1 MPSLFRRRPSLGLRL
16 LIAAMAAL
24 LLLFL
29 DQRGPR
35 LVPLRSAL
43 LTVLHP
49 LQQVID
55 LPFRAWAWGSDNL
68 RERATLRE
76 QIAALRDEN
85 LRLKL
90 RTQTLDALQAENQR
104 LRALLDSLTRTP
116 QPMRALI
123 ASTVKVGLD
132 PYIGQIE
139 IDKGSLQ
146 GVFVGQPVLDADG
159 VVGQV
164 LRVAAQVSQ
173 VLLITDSR
181 HAIPVKSVRSG
192 VRAIATG
199 RGPIGALDLPYL
211 PNHVDLEVGD
221 TLVTSGLDDVFPP
234 DLPVATVSR
243 VNRIGE
249 GEFAQV
255 QATPTGRLDR
265 IQEVLLVW
273 PPARAEPVDPEAPT
287 APVPAATTEGGT
299 ATPAAPA
306 TPPVGAPPAGPPQ

>member
-1 MPSLFRRRPSLGLRL
+1 MPSLFRRRPSLALRL
-16 LIAAMAAL
+16 LLAALAAL

-43 LTVLHP
+43 LTALHP
-49 LQQVID
+49 VQQVID
-55 LPFRAWAWGSDNL
+55 LPFRAWAWGADNL
-68 RERATLRE
+68 RERSTLRE
-76 QIAALRDEN
+76 QAASLREEN

-90 RTQTLDALQAENQR
+90 RAQAVDALQAENQR
-104 LRALLDSLTRTP
+104 LKALLDSLARTP
-116 QPMRALI
+116 QPLRALI

-132 PYIGQIE
+132 PYIGQIQ
-139 IDKGSLQ
+139 IDKGSVQ
-146 GVFVGQPVLDADG
+146 GVFAGQPVLDATG

-164 LRVAAQVSQ
+164 LHVAMQTSQ

-181 HAIPVKSVRSG
+181 HAVPVKSVRSG
-192 VRAIATG
+192 VRAIAVG
-199 RGPIGALDLPYL
+199 RGPVGALDVPYL

-234 DLPVATVSR
+234 DLPVATVTR
-243 VNRIGE
+243 VNRSGE
-249 GEFAQV
+249 GEFAAV

-273 PPARAEPVDPEAPT
+273 PPADLGPPAGDTT
-287 APVPAATTEGGT
+287 APLGPA
-299 ATPAAPA
+299 PAAPA
-306 TPPVGAPPAGPPQ
+306 GDAAAEPAR

>member
-1 MPSLFRRRPSLGLRL
+1 MPSLFRRRPSLALRL
-16 LIAAMAAL
+16 LLATLAAL

-49 LQQVID
+49 VQQAID
-55 LPFRAWAWGSDNL
+55 LPFRAWAWGTDNL
-68 RERATLRE
+68 RERAALRT
-76 QIAALRDEN
+76 QTAALRDEN
-85 LRLKL
+85 LRLRL
-90 RTQTLDALQAENQR
+90 RVQTLDALQAENRR
-104 LRALLDSLTRTP
+104 LQALLDSLARTP
-116 QPMRALI
+116 QPLRALI

-132 PYIGQIE
+132 PYIGQIQ

-146 GVFVGQPVLDADG
+146 GVFTGQPVLDADG

-164 LRVAAQVSQ
+164 LHVAAQTAQ

-181 HAIPVKSVRSG
+181 HAIPLKSIRSG
-192 VRAIATG
+192 VRAIAVG

-211 PNHVDLEVGD
+211 PNHVDLDVGD

-243 VNRIGE
+243 VNRIAE
-249 GEFAQV
+249 GEFAEV
-255 QATPTGRLDR
+255 QATPSGRLDR

-273 PPARAEPVDPEAPT
+273 PATKPV
-287 APVPAATTEGGT
+287 
-299 ATPAAPA
+299 AAPE
-306 TPPVGAPPAGPPQ
+306 TTDDRPPAPSQ

>member
-1 MPSLFRRRPSLGLRL
+1 MPSLFRRRPSLALRL
-16 LIAAMAAL
+16 LLATLVAL

-49 LQQVID
+49 VQQVVD
-55 LPFRAWAWGSDNL
+55 LPFRLWAWGTDNL

-76 QIAALRDEN
+76 QTAALREEN
-85 LRLKL
+85 LRLNL
-90 RTQTLDALQAENQR
+90 RLQTLDAAQAENQR

-116 QPMRALI
+116 QPLRALI

-132 PYIGQIE
+132 PYIGQVE

-146 GVFVGQPVLDADG
+146 GVFIGQPVLDADG

-164 LRVAAQVSQ
+164 LHVAVQTSQ

-199 RGPIGALDLPYL
+199 RGPVGALDLPYL

-221 TLVTSGLDDVFPP
+221 ALVTSGLDDVFPA
-234 DLPVATVSR
+234 DLPVAVVSR
-243 VNRIGE
+243 INRIGE
-249 GEFAQV
+249 GEFAEV
-255 QATPTGRLDR
+255 QATPRGRLDR

-273 PPARAEPVDPEAPT
+273 PPAKPD
-287 APVPAATTEGGT
+287 
-299 ATPAAPA
+299 PA
-306 TPPVGAPPAGPPQ
+306 TSDPAEAAAISPPAGEPPAPPRP

>member
-1 MPSLFRRRPSLGLRL
+1 MPSLFRRRPSLALRL
-16 LIAAMAAL
+16 LLATLAAVV
-24 LLLFL
+24 LLFL
-29 DQRGPR
+29 DQRGPQ

-49 LQQVID
+49 VQQVID
-55 LPFRAWAWGSDNL
+55 LPFRLWSWGADNL

-76 QIAALRDEN
+76 RTAALRDEN

-90 RTQTLDALQAENQR
+90 RAQTLDALQAENQR

-116 QPMRALI
+116 QPLRALI

-146 GVFVGQPVLDADG
+146 GVFIGQPVLDADG

-164 LRVAAQVSQ
+164 LHVAAQASQ

-192 VRAIATG
+192 VRAIAVG

-221 TLVTSGLDDVFPP
+221 ALVTSGLDDVFPP

-249 GEFAQV
+249 GEFAEV

-273 PPARAEPVDPEAPT
+273 PPADPEP
-287 APVPAATTEGGT
+287 PP
-299 ATPAAPA
+299 PQSAAPKPAPDAA
-306 TPPVGAPPAGPPQ
+306 TPPQLTPPGAAPVDETAAGPAQ

>member
-1 MPSLFRRRPSLGLRL
+1 MPSLFRRRPSLALRL
-16 LIAAMAAL
+16 LLAVLAAL

-35 LVPLRSAL
+35 LVPLRGAL

-49 LQQVID
+49 VQQVID
-55 LPFRAWAWGSDNL
+55 LPFRAWAWGADNL
-68 RERATLRE
+68 RERAALRAETSTLRE
-76 QIAALRDEN
+76 QN
-85 LRLKL
+85 LRLQL
-90 RTQTLDALQAENQR
+90 RVQTLDALQAENHR
-104 LRALLDSLTRTP
+104 LQALLDSLARTP
-116 QPMRALI
+116 QPLRALI
-123 ASTVKVGLD
+123 ASTVKIGLD

-146 GVFVGQPVLDADG
+146 GVFTGQPVLDADG

-164 LRVAAQVSQ
+164 LHVAAQTSQ
-173 VLLITDSR
+173 VLLITDAR

-192 VRAIATG
+192 VRAIAMG

-221 TLVTSGLDDVFPP
+221 VLVTSGLDDVFPP
-234 DLPVATVSR
+234 DLPVAVVSS

-249 GEFAQV
+249 GEFAEI
-255 QATPTGRLDR
+255 QATPRGRLDR

-273 PPARAEPVDPEAPT
+273 PPAASP
-287 APVPAATTEGGT
+287 APVNAAGDR
-299 ATPAAPA
+299 
-306 TPPVGAPPAGPPQ
+306 PPQSLP

>member
-1 MPSLFRRRPSLGLRL
+1 LR
-16 LIAAMAAL
+16 A
-24 LLLFL
+24 
-29 DQRGPR
+29 
-35 LVPLRSAL
+35 
-43 LTVLHP
+43 
-49 LQQVID
+49 
-55 LPFRAWAWGSDNL
+55 
-68 RERATLRE
+68 
-76 QIAALRDEN
+76 
-85 LRLKL
+85 
-90 RTQTLDALQAENQR
+90 QTLDALQAENQR

-116 QPMRALI
+116 QPLRALI

-164 LRVAAQVSQ
+164 LHVAAQTSQ

-192 VRAIATG
+192 VRAIAVG
-199 RGPIGALDLPYL
+199 RGPIGALDVPFL

-249 GEFAQV
+249 GEFAEV

-265 IQEVLLVW
+265 IQELLLVW
-273 PPARAEPVDPEAPT
+273 PPAQAEPT
-287 APVPAATTEGGT
+287 APEPVPDAAATAPIPPRDAPVGEPAAG
-299 ATPAAPA
+299 PAR
-306 TPPVGAPPAGPPQ
+306 

>member
-1 MPSLFRRRPSLGLRL
+1 MPSLFRRRPSLALRL
-16 LIAAMAAL
+16 LLAVLAAL

-35 LVPLRSAL
+35 LVPLRGAL

-49 LQQVID
+49 VQQVID
-55 LPFRAWAWGSDNL
+55 LPFRAWAWGADNL
-68 RERATLRE
+68 RERAALRAEASTLRE
-76 QIAALRDEN
+76 QN
-85 LRLKL
+85 LRLRL
-90 RTQTLDALQAENQR
+90 RVQTLDALQAENHR
-104 LRALLDSLTRTP
+104 LQALLDSLARTS
-116 QPMRALI
+116 QPLRALI
-123 ASTVKVGLD
+123 ASTVKIGLD

-146 GVFVGQPVLDADG
+146 GVFTGQPVLDADG

-164 LRVAAQVSQ
+164 LHVAAQTSQ
-173 VLLITDSR
+173 VLLITDAR

-192 VRAIATG
+192 VRAIAVG

-221 TLVTSGLDDVFPP
+221 VLVTSGLDDVFPP
-234 DLPVATVSR
+234 DLPVAVVSS

-249 GEFAQV
+249 GEFAEI
-255 QATPTGRLDR
+255 QATPRGRLDR

-273 PPARAEPVDPEAPT
+273 PPAASP
-287 APVPAATTEGGT
+287 
-299 ATPAAPA
+299 APA
-306 TPPVGAPPAGPPQ
+306 SAAGDSPPQPIP

>member
-1 MPSLFRRRPSLGLRL
+1 MPSLFRRRPSLALRL
-16 LIAAMAAL
+16 LLAVLAAL

-35 LVPLRSAL
+35 LVPLRGAL

-49 LQQVID
+49 VQQVID
-55 LPFRAWAWGSDNL
+55 LPFRAWAWGADNL
-68 RERATLRE
+68 RERAALRAETSTLRE
-76 QIAALRDEN
+76 QN
-85 LRLKL
+85 LRLQL
-90 RTQTLDALQAENQR
+90 RVQTLDALQAENHR
-104 LRALLDSLTRTP
+104 LQALLDSLARTP
-116 QPMRALI
+116 QPLRALI

-146 GVFVGQPVLDADG
+146 GVFTGQPVLDADG

-164 LRVAAQVSQ
+164 LHVAAQTSQ
-173 VLLITDSR
+173 VLLITDAR

-192 VRAIATG
+192 VRAIAMG

-221 TLVTSGLDDVFPP
+221 VLVTSGLDDVFPP
-234 DLPVATVSR
+234 DLPVAVVSS

-249 GEFAQV
+249 GEFAEI
-255 QATPTGRLDR
+255 QATPRGRLDR

-273 PPARAEPVDPEAPT
+273 PPAASP
-287 APVPAATTEGGT
+287 
-299 ATPAAPA
+299 APA
-306 TPPVGAPPAGPPQ
+306 SAAGERPPQPLP

>member
-1 MPSLFRRRPSLGLRL
+1 MPSLFRRRPSLALRL
-16 LIAAMAAL
+16 LLAVLAAL

-35 LVPLRSAL
+35 LVPLRGAL

-49 LQQVID
+49 VQQVID
-55 LPFRAWAWGSDNL
+55 LPFRAWAWGADNL
-68 RERATLRE
+68 RERAALRAETSTLRE
-76 QIAALRDEN
+76 QN
-85 LRLKL
+85 LRLRL
-90 RTQTLDALQAENQR
+90 RVQTLDALQAENHR
-104 LRALLDSLTRTP
+104 LQALLDSLARTS
-116 QPMRALI
+116 QPLRALI
-123 ASTVKVGLD
+123 ASTVKIGLD

-146 GVFVGQPVLDADG
+146 GVFTGQPVLDADG

-164 LRVAAQVSQ
+164 LHVAAQTSQ
-173 VLLITDSR
+173 VLLITDAR

-192 VRAIATG
+192 VRAIAVG

-221 TLVTSGLDDVFPP
+221 VLVTSGLDDVFPP
-234 DLPVATVSR
+234 DLPVAVVSS

-249 GEFAQV
+249 GEFAEI
-255 QATPTGRLDR
+255 QATPRGRLDR

-273 PPARAEPVDPEAPT
+273 PPAASP
-287 APVPAATTEGGT
+287 
-299 ATPAAPA
+299 APA
-306 TPPVGAPPAGPPQ
+306 GAAGDSPPQPIP

>member
-1 MPSLFRRRPSLGLRL
+1 MPSLFRRRPSLALRL
-16 LIAAMAAL
+16 LLATLVAL

-49 LQQVID
+49 VQQAVD
-55 LPFRAWAWGSDNL
+55 LPFRLWAWGTDNL
-68 RERATLRE
+68 RERATLRD
-76 QIAALRDEN
+76 QTAALREEN
-85 LRLKL
+85 LLLKL
-90 RTQTLDALQAENQR
+90 RLQTLDAAQAENQR
-104 LRALLDSLTRTP
+104 LRALLDSLARTP
-116 QPMRALI
+116 QPLRALI

-132 PYIGQIE
+132 PYIGQVE

-146 GVFVGQPVLDADG
+146 GVFIGQPVLDADG

-164 LRVAAQVSQ
+164 LHVAVQTSQ

-199 RGPIGALDLPYL
+199 RGPVGALDLPYL

-221 TLVTSGLDDVFPP
+221 ALVTSGLDDVFPA
-234 DLPVATVSR
+234 DLPVATVSSINR
-243 VNRIGE
+243 VGE
-249 GEFAQV
+249 GEFAEV
-255 QATPTGRLDR
+255 QATPRGRLDR
-265 IQEVLLVW
+265 IQELLLVW
-273 PPARAEPVDPEAPT
+273 PPAKPPPTSDPAEGAGNLPAGEPA
-287 APVPAATTEGGT
+287 ARPVP
-299 ATPAAPA
+299 
-306 TPPVGAPPAGPPQ
+306 

>member
-1 MPSLFRRRPSLGLRL
+1 MPSLFRRRPSLALRFL
-16 LIAAMAAL
+16 LAALAAL

-49 LQQVID
+49 VQQAID
-55 LPFRAWAWGSDNL
+55 LPFRAWAWSADNL
-68 RERATLRE
+68 RERSTLRE
-76 QIAALRDEN
+76 QTAALREEN

-90 RTQTLDALQAENQR
+90 RAQAVDALQAENQR
-104 LRALLDSLTRTP
+104 LKALLDSLARTP
-116 QPMRALI
+116 QPLRALI

-132 PYIGQIE
+132 PYIGQIQ
-139 IDKGSLQ
+139 IDKGSVQ
-146 GVFVGQPVLDADG
+146 GVFAGQPVLDATG

-164 LRVAAQVSQ
+164 LHVAMQTSQ

-192 VRAIATG
+192 VRAIAVG
-199 RGPIGALDLPYL
+199 RGPVGALDVPYL

-243 VNRIGE
+243 VNRTGE
-249 GEFAQV
+249 GEFAEV

-273 PPARAEPVDPEAPT
+273 PPADPGPPTEDAPVPLDAPPAAPTGGTPAEPVR
-287 APVPAATTEGGT
+287 
-299 ATPAAPA
+299 
-306 TPPVGAPPAGPPQ
+306 

>member
-1 MPSLFRRRPSLGLRL
+1 MPSLFRRRPSLALRL
-16 LIAAMAAL
+16 LLATLVAL

-49 LQQVID
+49 VQQAVD
-55 LPFRAWAWGSDNL
+55 LPFRLWAWGTDNL
-68 RERATLRE
+68 RERATLRD
-76 QIAALRDEN
+76 QTAALREEN
-85 LRLKL
+85 LLLKL
-90 RTQTLDALQAENQR
+90 RLQTLDAAQAENQR
-104 LRALLDSLTRTP
+104 LRALLDSLARTP
-116 QPMRALI
+116 QPLRALI

-132 PYIGQIE
+132 PYIGQVE

-146 GVFVGQPVLDADG
+146 GVFMGQPVLDADG

-164 LRVAAQVSQ
+164 LHVAAQTSQ

-199 RGPIGALDLPYL
+199 RGPVGALDLPYL

-221 TLVTSGLDDVFPP
+221 ALVTSGLDDVFPA
-234 DLPVATVSR
+234 DLPVAVVSR
-243 VNRIGE
+243 INRIGE
-249 GEFAQV
+249 GEFAEV
-255 QATPTGRLDR
+255 QATPRGRLDR

-273 PPARAEPVDPEAPT
+273 PPAKPPPTSDPAEGAGNLPAGE
-287 APVPAATTEGGT
+287 PAAR
-299 ATPAAPA
+299 PAP
-306 TPPVGAPPAGPPQ
+306 

>member
-1 MPSLFRRRPSLGLRL
+1 MPSLFRRRPSLALRL
-16 LIAAMAAL
+16 LLAVLAGL

-49 LQQVID
+49 VQQVVD
-55 LPFRAWAWGSDNL
+55 LPFRAWAWGADNL
-68 RERATLRE
+68 RERAALRAE
-76 QIAALRDEN
+76 TAALRDEN
-85 LRLKL
+85 LRLRL
-90 RTQTLDALQAENQR
+90 RVQTLDALQAENRR
-104 LRALLDSLTRTP
+104 LQALLDSLARTP
-116 QPMRALI
+116 QPLRALI

-164 LRVAAQVSQ
+164 LHVAAQTSQ
-173 VLLITDSR
+173 VLLITDAR
-181 HAIPVKSVRSG
+181 HAIPVKSIRSG
-192 VRAIATG
+192 VRAIAVG

-221 TLVTSGLDDVFPP
+221 VLVTSGLDDVFPP
-234 DLPVATVSR
+234 DLPVATVGS

-249 GEFAQV
+249 GEFAEI
-255 QATPTGRLDR
+255 QAMPLGRLDR

-273 PPARAEPVDPEAPT
+273 PQAAGAAAGETGEAGGEP
-287 APVPAATTEGGT
+287 
-299 ATPAAPA
+299 
-306 TPPVGAPPAGPPQ
+306 APPTP

>member
-1 MPSLFRRRPSLGLRL
+1 MPSLFRRRPSLALRL
-16 LIAAMAAL
+16 LLATLAAVV
-24 LLLFL
+24 LLFL
-29 DQRGPR
+29 DQRGPH

-49 LQQVID
+49 VQQVID
-55 LPFRAWAWGSDNL
+55 LPFRLWSWGADNL

-76 QIAALRDEN
+76 QTAALRDEN

-90 RTQTLDALQAENQR
+90 RAQTLDALQAENQR

-116 QPMRALI
+116 QPLRALI

-164 LRVAAQVSQ
+164 LHVAAQASQ
-173 VLLITDSR
+173 VLLITDTR

-199 RGPIGALDLPYL
+199 RGPVGALDLPYL
-211 PNHVDLEVGD
+211 PNHVDLEAGD

-249 GEFAQV
+249 GEFAEV

-273 PPARAEPVDPEAPT
+273 PPAEPDPAAADAAPT
-287 APVPAATTEGGT
+287 AAQPPTDDAAALPAPAPAGGT
-299 ATPAAPA
+299 
-306 TPPVGAPPAGPPQ
+306 PAGPAR